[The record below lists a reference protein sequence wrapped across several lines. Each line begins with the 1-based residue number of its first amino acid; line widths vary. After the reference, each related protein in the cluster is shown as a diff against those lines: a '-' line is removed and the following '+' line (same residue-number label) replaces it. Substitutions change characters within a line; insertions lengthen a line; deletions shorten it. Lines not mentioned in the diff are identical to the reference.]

1 VYSGFWWGNMRERNH
16 LEGPA
21 RRWEDYI
28 KMYLHEVVCGCM
40 EWIELAQDTD
50 SWRAFVNSVTK
61 LRVS

>member
-1 VYSGFWWGNMRERNH
+1 MRERNH